1 MLTIATSF
9 YSQEKSI
16 ANTITVTNLTAS
28 NLKDKETKNSNLS
41 RNPIRSI
48 GEIRQENIE
57 QQNFLAK
64 DI

>member
-16 ANTITVTNLTAS
+16 TNTITVTNLTAS

-41 RNPIRSI
+41 RIPIRSI